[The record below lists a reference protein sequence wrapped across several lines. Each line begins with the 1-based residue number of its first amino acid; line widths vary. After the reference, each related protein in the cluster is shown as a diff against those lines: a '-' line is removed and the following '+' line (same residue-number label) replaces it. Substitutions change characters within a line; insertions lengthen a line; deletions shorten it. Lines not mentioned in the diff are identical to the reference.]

1 MDKCK
6 DDGDVISV
14 SSDSSSSDDLK
25 DDFEE
30 EGNSMLN
37 SKELGK
43 EVETLLSEIGVI

>member
-14 SSDSSSSDDLK
+14 SSDSSSGDDLK